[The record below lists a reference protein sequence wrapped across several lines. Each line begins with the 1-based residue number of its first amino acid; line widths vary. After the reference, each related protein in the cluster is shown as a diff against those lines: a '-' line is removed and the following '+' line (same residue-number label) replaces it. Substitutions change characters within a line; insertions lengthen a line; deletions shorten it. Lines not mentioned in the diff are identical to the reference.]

1 MDATT
6 TLTYTPTREHR
17 RVVSLNS
24 SPHPSQNEHRR
35 NQSEP
40 PTMAS
45 PMADTPEMTSEL
57 DDEHEYFGGAYD
69 ALAPAGISFRGPD
82 GSVHTGNAEPGLF
95 ATARRYLLDKFGVT
109 IVHALGHWLVFGCE
123 PSVPSGRMPGIA
135 GGFLAVWRP
144 ASDMYF
150 NPFVGEAGERY
161 INAEEEEEME
171 TDETIIAR
179 FKQYAIPTTEAIIG
193 LAGLFPECD
202 AMTFVVDTIVVEYPA
217 TDELSFRK
225 RLQTLPDYLP
235 GAPFDIRYHNGPLPN
250 TPQRRRL
257 RRPRPELEEESRV
270 ADEIDYVA
278 RDGKFY
284 PGSMISSTALDGTI
298 YSSVSAGVLL
308 FNGNDTRLTCP
319 WHNWEDHFTKYPT
332 LLGEDD
338 DEARRVFTIVQGEP
352 GTKVGHVVRRIGN
365 TDIALASLGEGVA
378 FENTF
383 MDIQACAK
391 RLVHSDSINLND
403 VYLIDGF
410 TTGRQRL
417 PGCGARFELDRD
429 PVHPALISPNGDG
442 SLLPPPGI
450 YVSVVQGVCATM
462 DDVQTKP
469 PYIRG
474 RACGAVLVRVRD
486 GRNLGCKQ
494 KEMLARGE
502 VCGIFHYAD
511 LTPRNRE
518 SATQYLA
525 YTEVFDPLIEEG
537 WRVVPAPGQEVQEN
551 VMQRSTDVES
561 AATNFAGN
569 DRKAHPPTV

>member
-1 MDATT
+1 M
-6 TLTYTPTREHR
+6 
-17 RVVSLNS
+17 
-24 SPHPSQNEHRR
+24 
-35 NQSEP
+35 
-40 PTMAS
+40 
-45 PMADTPEMTSEL
+45 
-57 DDEHEYFGGAYD
+57 
-69 ALAPAGISFRGPD
+69 
-82 GSVHTGNAEPGLF
+82 
-95 ATARRYLLDKFGVT
+95 GV
-109 IVHALGHWLVFGCE
+109 
-123 PSVPSGRMPGIA
+123 
-135 GGFLAVWRP
+135 
-144 ASDMYF
+144 
-150 NPFVGEAGERY
+150 
-161 INAEEEEEME
+161 
-171 TDETIIAR
+171 
-179 FKQYAIPTTEAIIG
+179 KQYAIPTTEAIIG
-193 LAGLFPECD
+193 LAGLFPERD

-225 RLQTLPDYLP
+225 RLQTLPNCLP

-257 RRPRPELEEESRV
+257 RRPRPELEEEPRV

-278 RDGKFY
+278 RDGKPY
-284 PGSMISSTALDGTI
+284 PGSMISSTALDGAI
-298 YSSVSAGVLL
+298 YSSVSAGFLL

-338 DEARRVFTIVQGEP
+338 DETRRVFTIVQGEP
-352 GTKVGHVVRRIGN
+352 GTKVGHVVRRVGN

-429 PVHPALISPNGDG
+429 PVHPALISLNGDG

-469 PYIRG
+469 PSIRG

-502 VCGIFHYAD
+502 VCGILHYAD

-551 VMQRSTDVES
+551 VMQRSTDVGPLGS
-561 AATNFAGN
+561 PAGP
-569 DRKAHPPTV
+569 KAGTPRRTGLRSQSRASTASCG